1 MNQKRAKQ
9 LKRECREIALN
20 LVKEGAYS
28 QERALAAKHANGVRY
43 RFNLVNRLK
52 RYHVRN
58 SRLAII
64 TGRVIKT
71 QSGRLV
77 ERKVNVRKS
86 SVHQM
91 LRITTRQ
98 GFQGIIKLIELE
110 NAVYYPAV
118 KTETAKTKDSSN
130 G

>member
-28 QERALAAKHANGVRY
+28 QERALAAKHANGVKY
-43 RFNLVNRLK
+43 RFNLVNRLRK
-52 RYHVRN
+52 YHVRN
-58 SRLAII
+58 LRLSII

-71 QSGRLV
+71 QSGRLI
-77 ERKVNVRKS
+77 ERKATVRKS

-91 LRITTRQ
+91 
-98 GFQGIIKLIELE
+98 F
-110 NAVYYPAV
+110 NH
-118 KTETAKTKDSSN
+118 N
-130 G
+130 

>member
-1 MNQKRAKQ
+1 MHGVQNQKRAKQ

-28 QERALAAKHANGVRY
+28 QERELAAKNSNY

-71 QSGRLV
+71 QSGRLI

-86 SVHQM
+86 TVHQM
-91 LRITTRQ
+91 
-98 GFQGIIKLIELE
+98 F
-110 NAVYYPAV
+110 NH
-118 KTETAKTKDSSN
+118 N
-130 G
+130 